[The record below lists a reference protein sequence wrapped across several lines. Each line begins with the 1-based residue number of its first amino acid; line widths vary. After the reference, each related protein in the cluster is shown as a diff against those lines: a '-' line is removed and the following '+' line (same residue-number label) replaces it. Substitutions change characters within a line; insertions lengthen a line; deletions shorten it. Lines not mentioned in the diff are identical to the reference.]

1 MLSQA
6 DRRKAVYDLI
16 QLRCPLNESLARL
29 AAFIWS
35 YQEDLAAVE
44 VRDIS
49 HALDEFEAG
58 RIGADELS
66 VWAEEVQVREDIGVD
81 SSGHDFIADALFQLS
96 TPEIC
101 GPANEVALA
110 LRQRMP

>member
-1 MLSQA
+1 MVSKA
-6 DRRKAVYDLI
+6 ARREAVYDLL

-29 AAFIWS
+29 AAFDWPYS
-35 YQEDLAAVE
+35 EYLAVVE

-66 VWAEEVQVREDIGVD
+66 AWAEEVQGREDVGVD
-81 SSGHDFIADALFQLS
+81 SNGRDFIADAIFQLS

-110 LRQRMP
+110 LRQRMT